1 MSWIRVKF
9 GAALLVAAAVLFAAS
24 PPRLGPQ
31 PQAPPER
38 GAPAPRL
45 AVQRGPAVERVLVL
59 SVPHVAWSDL
69 GKGDTPH
76 LDDLLDDSAIAN
88 LAVRG
93 VRRRTTP
100 GEGYATI
107 SAGTRAGA
115 PRDVDGVALRP
126 DERYE
131 GGTAA
136 EAYRRRTGRPPAGA
150 AVQLSVAGYHAVNER
165 LLFGGE
171 VGALETALAG
181 AGVSVAVVANADR
194 APAGRDPTR
203 YGRQAVTA
211 LMAPEGTLSGGRV
224 DPGLLRLDPGA
235 PWGHRLDVGAVTSA
249 FLAAW
254 RDRSVV
260 LVEASDLSRA
270 DAYVRLAGSGR
281 RPGLL
286 RDALHS
292 TDELVGALLSRV
304 DRERHAVVV
313 VGPASPHTQARL
325 TLMALT
331 TPGQA
336 PALLRSASTR
346 RSGFVVLADVA
357 PTILDLLGLERPSS
371 MEGRP
376 MEAGAQGGDSGERR
390 RYLIDTEADARFRD
404 RLVAPLGLGFVFA
417 HAALS
422 LLAVAFLWRQPGRGR
437 AVVEVAALWLL
448 FTLPLTYLAGL
459 FRFSALGTFAYLVF
473 VVGGALA
480 LALGVR
486 LLRVAPERS
495 GGGELGDLLPV
506 GVALTVIVAVI
517 AGSALTGSRLQL
529 NTLFG
534 DSPIVAGR
542 FSGIN
547 NVTFAQ
553 FVTATLLLCAFGA
566 NRLVGRRRTV
576 FVLALLVSALVVDG
590 LPIFGA
596 DVGGVLAA
604 GPAFVLAA
612 GLLLGAR
619 AGPRTVAVAAGGT
632 AAALAAFSL
641 FDLARPSSQRSHLGR
656 LLEQIDADGWGAFTQ
671 VVERKAEANMSV
683 LTRSPWTLMVP
694 AALAFVAYLVYRSP
708 SALGAI
714 QRRVPQVRAALA
726 GLLLAGVLGFALNDS
741 GIAVPGMMLGVLN
754 PVLIYLSARWT

>member
-1 MSWIRVKF
+1 
-9 GAALLVAAAVLFAAS
+9 
-24 PPRLGPQ
+24 
-31 PQAPPER
+31 
-38 GAPAPRL
+38 
-45 AVQRGPAVERVLVL
+45 VQRAPAVERVLVL

-69 GKGDTPH
+69 GKGDTPR
-76 LDDLLDDSAIAN
+76 LDALLDDSAIAN

-115 PRDVDGVALRP
+115 PRDVDGVAFGP
-126 DERYE
+126 DEQYE

-136 EAYRRRTGRPPAGA
+136 EAFQRRTGRAATGA
-150 AVQLSVAGYHAVNER
+150 AVQLSVAGYHAENDR

-171 VGALETALAG
+171 VGALGAALG
-181 AGVSVAVVANADR
+181 GGGVSVAVVANADR

-211 LMAPEGTLSGGRV
+211 LMGPEGTLPGGRV
-224 DPGLLRLDPGA
+224 DSGLLRQDPDA
-235 PWGHRLDVGAVTSA
+235 PWGHRLDVGSVTSA
-249 FLAAW
+249 FDAAW

-260 LVEASDLSRA
+260 LVEASDLARA
-270 DAYVRLAGSGR
+270 DAYVDLAGSAR
-281 RPGLL
+281 RPELL
-286 RDALHS
+286 RDALRW

-304 DRERHAVVV
+304 DPERHAVIV
-313 VGPASPHTQARL
+313 VGPAAPHTQARL
-325 TLMALT
+325 TLAALT

-357 PTILDLLGLERPSS
+357 PTILDLLGVGRPSS

-376 MEAGAQGGDSGERR
+376 MEAGARGGDAAARR
-390 RYLIDTEADARFRD
+390 QYLIDTDAEARFRD
-404 RLVAPLGLGFVFA
+404 RLVTPLGLSFVFA
-417 HAALS
+417 HVALS
-422 LLAVAFLWRQPGRGR
+422 VLAVAVLVRQPGRGR
-437 AVVEVAALWLL
+437 GVLEVAALWLM

-459 FRFSALGTFAYLVF
+459 FRFSDLGILAYTVF

-486 LLRVAPERS
+486 LLGRVR
-495 GGGELGDLLPV
+495 GGDGLGDLLPV

-517 AGSALTGSRLQL
+517 AGSAMTGSRLQL

-553 FVTATLLLCAFGA
+553 FVSATLLLCAFGA
-566 NRLVGRRRTV
+566 HRLAGRQRAV
-576 FVLALLVSALVVDG
+576 FVLVLLTGALVVDG
-590 LPIFGA
+590 LPTFGA

-604 GPAFVLAA
+604 GPAFVLTA

-619 AGPRTVAVAAGGT
+619 VGPRTVAMAAAGT
-632 AAALAAFSL
+632 AVALGVFSL

-671 VVERKAEANMSV
+671 VVERKAEANLSV

-714 QRRVPQVRAALA
+714 QRRVPQLRAALA
-726 GLLLAGVLGFALNDS
+726 GLLLAGILGFALNDS
-741 GIAVPGMMLGVLN
+741 GIAVPGMMFGVIN
-754 PVLIYLSARWT
+754 PVLVYLSARWT

>member
-1 MSWIRVKF
+1 MGGARMKV
-9 GAALLVAAAVLFAAS
+9 GAAILAAAAVVALPG
-24 PPRLGPQ
+24 PPAGA
-31 PQAPPER
+31 QAR
-38 GAPAPRL
+38 TT
-45 AVQRGPAVERVLVL
+45 VDRVLVL

-69 GKGDTPH
+69 GRGDTPR
-76 LDDLLDDSAIAN
+76 LDALLDDSAIAN

-115 PRDVDGVALRP
+115 PRDVDGVALGS

-136 EAYRRRTGRPPAGA
+136 ETFRRRTGRTPGGA
-150 AVQLSVAGYHAVNER
+150 AVHLSVAGYHAENDR

-171 VGALETALAG
+171 VGALGAALSG
-181 AGVSVAVVANADR
+181 GGVSVAVVANADR
-194 APAGRDPTR
+194 APTGRDPTR

-211 LMAPEGTLSGGRV
+211 LMGPEGILAGGRV
-224 DPGLLRLDPGA
+224 DAGLLRPDTDA
-235 PWGHRLDVGAVTSA
+235 PWGRRLDLGAVTSA
-249 FLAAW
+249 FDGAW

-270 DAYVRLAGSGR
+270 DAYVDLAGSAR
-281 RPGLL
+281 RPELV
-286 RDALHS
+286 RDALHW

-304 DRERHAVVV
+304 DRQRHAVLV
-313 VGPASPHTQARL
+313 VGPATPHSQARL
-325 TLMALT
+325 TLAALT
-331 TPGQA
+331 TPGQT

-357 PTILDLLGLERPSS
+357 PTILDLMGVGRPSS

-376 MEAGAQGGDSGERR
+376 MAPGARGGDAGARR
-390 RYLIDTEADARFRD
+390 QFLIETDAEARFRD
-404 RLVAPLGLGFVFA
+404 GLVTPLGLSFVFA
-417 HAALS
+417 HLALS
-422 LLAVAFLWRQPGRGR
+422 LLAVVVLLRQPGRGR
-437 AVVEVAALWLL
+437 GVLEVAALWLL

-459 FRFSALGTFAYLVF
+459 FRFSDLGTVAYSVF

-486 LLRVAPERS
+486 GLRRLAGGRRVSS
-495 GGGELGDLLPV
+495 GGNGGDGLGDLLPL
-506 GVALTVIVAVI
+506 GVALTLIVAVI
-517 AGSALTGSRLQL
+517 AGSAMTGSRLQL

-553 FVTATLLLCAFGA
+553 FVSAVLFLCAFGA
-566 NRLVGRRRTV
+566 HRLAGRQRAV
-576 FVLALLVSALVVDG
+576 FVLVLLTGALVIDG

-604 GPAFVLAA
+604 VPAFVLTA

-619 AGPRTVAVAAGGT
+619 LGPRTVAMGAGGT
-632 AAALAAFSL
+632 ALALGAFSI

-671 VVERKAEANMSV
+671 VVERKAEANLSV

-714 QRRVPQVRAALA
+714 QRRVPQLRAALA
-726 GLLLAGVLGFALNDS
+726 GLLLAGILGFALNDS
-741 GIAVPGMMLGVLN
+741 GIAVPGMMFGVVN
-754 PVLIYLSARWT
+754 PVLVYLSARWT

>member
-1 MSWIRVKF
+1 MGF
-9 GAALLVAAAVLFAAS
+9 PAAMLVALAAVCA
-24 PPRLGPQ
+24 GPGRAEAQ
-31 PQAPPER
+31 SRRP
-38 GAPAPRL
+38 
-45 AVQRGPAVERVLVL
+45 VERVLVL
-59 SVPHVAWSDL
+59 SVPNVAWSDL
-69 GKGDTPH
+69 GQGDTPR
-76 LDDLLDDSAIAN
+76 LDEFLDESVIAN

-93 VRRRTTP
+93 VRRRTTA

-115 PRDVDGVALRP
+115 PRNVDGVALRP

-136 EAYRRRTGRPPAGA
+136 EAYRRRTGRPAAGA
-150 AVQLSVAGYHAVNER
+150 AVQLSVAGYHAENDR

-171 VGALETALAG
+171 VGALGAALARG
-181 AGVSVAVVANADR
+181 GVSTAVVANADR
-194 APAGRDPTR
+194 DATGRDPTR

-211 LMAPEGTLSGGRV
+211 LMAPDGTLPGGRV
-224 DPGLLRLDPGA
+224 DAGLLRSEPDA
-235 PWGHRLDVGAVTSA
+235 PWGRRLDLGKVTAA
-249 FLAAW
+249 FDAAW

-260 LVEASDLSRA
+260 LVEASDLARA

-286 RDALHS
+286 RDALRW
-292 TDELVGALLSRV
+292 TDELAGAVLSRV
-304 DRERHAVVV
+304 DPERHAVVV
-313 VGPASPHTQARL
+313 VGPSSPHTQARL
-325 TLMALT
+325 TLAALT

-357 PTILDLLGLERPSS
+357 PTILDLLGVDRPSS

-376 MEAGAQGGDSGERR
+376 MEAGARGGDSGERR
-390 RYLIDTEADARFRD
+390 AYLIDTEADARFRD
-404 RLVAPLGLGFVFA
+404 RLVTPLGMGFVLA
-417 HAALS
+417 HLALS
-422 LLAVAFLWRQPGRGR
+422 ALAVAALARRPGRWRGL
-437 AVVEVAALWLL
+437 VEVAALWLL

-459 FRFSALGTFAYLVF
+459 FRFAELGTSAYLVF

-480 LALGVR
+480 LALGAR
-486 LLRVAPERS
+486 LLRRVTGRGEVAERN
-495 GGGELGDLLPV
+495 GDVLPV
-506 GVALTVIVAVI
+506 GVALTLIVAVI

-566 NRLVGRRRTV
+566 DRLAGPRRAI
-576 FVLALLVSALVVDG
+576 FVLTLLAGALVVDG

-612 GLLLGAR
+612 GLFLGAR
-619 AGPRTVAVAAGGT
+619 AGARTVAMAAGGT
-632 AAALAAFSL
+632 ALALGAFSL

-656 LLEQIDADGWGAFTQ
+656 LLEQIDVDGWGAFTQ
-671 VVERKAEANMSV
+671 VVERKAEANLSV

-694 AALAFVAYLVYRSP
+694 VALALVAYLVYRSP
-708 SALGAI
+708 SALSAI
-714 QRRVPQVRAALA
+714 QRRVPQLRAALA
-726 GLLLAGVLGFALNDS
+726 GLLLAGILGFALNDS